1 MEERTMKKN
10 LLFAAAAL
18 VALAACTKESPVKE
32 EGAIDAS
39 KLVFNIDVRNGSATK
54 GVKTAWENGDDVY
67 VFFEDNTTQYV
78 KMTYNGT
85 SWAYAD
91 KDGGTT
97 FTGLTLTATGKKLSA
112 VYMPDFVCA
121 DAPTWSTDKW
131 TFGSIAGY
139 YQKTVDEGVSY
150 TVTSTADVNTLNA
163 VINLTAPSNI
173 MQFYVPADQ
182 CAAPGAGN
190 EYVLTATHVINYT
203 FDGIVPGGAAS
214 QGNQLNGGAMQSYS
228 GTLGSETGYYFW
240 GILEGTGNY
249 VFDCQL
255 VKQNAE
261 KKYAISSYFV
271 SVNLTPVPLSSAA
284 IKLTGLT
291 DKGNFVDLGFG
302 NCLWATGN
310 LTETSP
316 YIADPL
322 AAGDY
327 YKWGYTTPYDKT
339 GATDAY
345 DNYKADG
352 YFEDTAKAK
361 DTKWSMPTKEQFDAL
376 CNSENTNATTY
387 SQSWKTGWTSLGS
400 TKGGM
405 LITSKKNGLS
415 LFLAAAGDIFH
426 GDPLAHEGVN
436 GTYWSSTPNDA
447 YEAYSLG
454 ISDGL
459 IETYYLSRIF
469 GFTVRPVQNK

>member
-1 MEERTMKKN
+1 MKKN

-32 EGAIDAS
+32 EGVIDAS

-214 QGNQLNGGAMQSYS
+214 QGNQLNGGAMQGYS
-228 GTLGSETGYYFW
+228 ATIGGEIGYYFW

-261 KKYAISSYFV
+261 KKYAISSY
-271 SVNLTPVPLSSAA
+271 SATKDLAAHSISSAA
-284 IKLTGLT
+284 IKLTGFT
-291 DKGNFVDLGFG
+291 DNGNFVDLGIG

-310 LTETSP
+310 LDKTNSKIVSP
-316 YIADPL
+316 L
-322 AAGDY
+322 EAGEY
-327 YKWGYTTPYDKT
+327 FMYGKTTPYNSFDDYYT
-339 GATDAY
+339 GTEEPLSTAADVAY
-345 DNYKADG
+345 QVNNA
-352 YFEDTAKAK
+352 
-361 DTKWSMPTKEQFDAL
+361 WRIPTKAQFDAL
-376 CNSENTNATTY
+376 INSSNTT
-387 SQSWKTGWTSLGS
+387 SDLVSGWTSIGS
-400 TKGGM
+400 SNGGYF
-405 LITSKKNGLS
+405 ITSNVNGIS
-415 LFLAAAGDIFH
+415 LFLAAAGYYGNGSL
-426 GDPLAHEGVN
+426 GDEGDY
-436 GTYWSSTPNDA
+436 GYYWSSTPYDADIAWDLYFNDGDI
-447 YEAYSLG
+447 YTDY
-454 ISDGL
+454 
-459 IETYYLSRIF
+459 
-469 GFTVRPVQNK
+469 GFRDRGFPVRPVQNIVTP